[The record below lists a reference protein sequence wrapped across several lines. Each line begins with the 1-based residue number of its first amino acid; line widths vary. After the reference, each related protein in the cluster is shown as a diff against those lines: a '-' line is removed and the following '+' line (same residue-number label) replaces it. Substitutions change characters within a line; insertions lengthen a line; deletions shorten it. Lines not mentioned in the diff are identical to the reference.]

1 MSSVD
6 IERFPDDVA
15 ALIDAL
21 RPGMELT
28 ITRDGDTVATISGPA
43 GALQGEIVAPAKPA
57 EAVRQ
62 PRSGAE
68 TVTVVATAMKL
79 SKQARAS
86 LSTDLGTDYI
96 VVDLKSA
103 PPTTDVVLVPPAS
116 PQLIGTLRAM
126 FPGARIIVTE
136 IEDDDLGVSYG
147 GPIGRM
153 LDAGAEAYLPPADIP
168 ALARRLDRVITLRP
182 QLAAGSGDTARGEI
196 DAG

>member
-182 QLAAGSGDTARGEI
+182 QLTAGSGDTARGEI